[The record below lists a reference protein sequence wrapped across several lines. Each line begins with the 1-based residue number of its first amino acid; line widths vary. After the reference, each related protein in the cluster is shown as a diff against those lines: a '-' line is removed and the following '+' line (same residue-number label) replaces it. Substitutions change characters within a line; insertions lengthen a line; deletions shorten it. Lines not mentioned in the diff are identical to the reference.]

1 MMPRTLTDVATKLHG
16 VTSNKRDYFNL
27 YILSYIKVSVSK
39 KDGPSFNVTLQP
51 LTCIV
56 H

>member
-27 YILSYIKVSVSK
+27 EILRYIKVSVSK
-39 KDGPSFNVTLQP
+39 KDGLSFNVTLHP
-51 LTCIV
+51 LTCIAY
-56 H
+56 